1 MTNAPIHY
9 QPGDQVAL
17 LDGSSPMTVKA
28 VKDDGMTVTCISS
41 SEDNPTEQDY
51 DATKLTKLHSGEQTG
66 SQAV

>member
-1 MTNAPIHY
+1 MNVPTMF

-28 VKDDGMTVTCISS
+28 VSADGRTVTCESS
-41 SEDNPTEQDY
+41 NEDKPTEHDY

-66 SQAV
+66 AKVS